1 MTIKCS
7 AHMGDATWAATMLSK
22 LEGPHT
28 FYVKDEYV
36 EEFRDFLFDMRI
48 GVYPLSQCRP
58 GVPETWIACGAFPQW
73 PYAPHIVGTDIMG
86 YVRRFMNLTANAGRD
101 VLPDAESMLID
112 FPSINQNVPVLPF
125 DILAINASPTS
136 GQCPQYSGS
145 EFDGL
150 ILQLV
155 SKGHRVLATNPTAA
169 CPWSHYSFA
178 QIGALAQ
185 QARII
190 IGVATGPIW
199 PTLNV
204 WTKEIPRYIFLSDF
218 LLDFG
223 PNIPIKHFNSAEEMR
238 VQMVQ
243 DNIL

>member
-1 MTIKCS
+1 MNVS
-7 AHMGDATWAATMLSK
+7 NVGHLGDCHWTATMLSK
-22 LEGPHT
+22 LEGQHV

-36 EEFRDFLFDMRI
+36 AEFTDFLSSLSI
-48 GVYPLSQCRP
+48 EVKPLSQCPP

-73 PYAPHIVGTDIMG
+73 PYVPHVVGTDIMG
-86 YVRRFMNLTANAGRD
+86 YVRRFMNLTANAGHD
-101 VLPDAESMLID
+101 VLPDAESMLIE
-112 FPSINQNVPVLPF
+112 FPSIQKNVPVLPF
-125 DILAINASPTS
+125 DILVVNASPTS
-136 GQCPQYSGS
+136 GQAPRYSGS

-150 ILQLV
+150 LSQLV
-155 SKGHRVLATNPTAA
+155 QKGHKLLATNPTTA
-169 CPWSHYSFA
+169 CPWNNFSFG
-178 QIGALAQ
+178 QIGSLAQ
-185 QARII
+185 KAKIV

-199 PTLNV
+199 GTFNF
-204 WTKEIPRYIFLSDF
+204 WTKGISRYIFLSDF